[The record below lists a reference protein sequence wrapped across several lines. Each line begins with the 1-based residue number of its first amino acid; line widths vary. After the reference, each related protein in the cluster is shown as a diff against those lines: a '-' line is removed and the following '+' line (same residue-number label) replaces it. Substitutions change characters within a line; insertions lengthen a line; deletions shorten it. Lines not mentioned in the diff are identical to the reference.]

1 MKMKK
6 YLIITLVMTMFFPIF
21 IIGKERTKAEMDS
34 IATSVLDK
42 VLSKANEA
50 RAANGNRVK
59 ESMILN
65 IESSAT
71 INTQVKGTINSSSPF
86 AVYTFE
92 SGKPGYVVVSTDDKL
107 PAVIAF
113 SDKEAFSASN
123 PPLAMLHMLK
133 RYVDRLSEK
142 NSSSDESKKYQT
154 YSEIPLEVEP
164 LLGNIAFNQFSPYN
178 DKCPL
183 MDGERTVTGCLATA
197 MAQLMAYYK
206 YPQKMSGDKI
216 EYTTEKYGLPVS
228 WDCSTT
234 VFDWDNMLDT
244 YVYLI
249 EENPKTT
256 DEQYMTYTDLKL
268 STTKKQCLELTMLV
282 SISANVLNG
291 DMQLLLAD
299 NEGNFIYP
307 VGKKYDITN
316 VNPRAGWGKSEITHI
331 VPNEVPDGFY
341 RLYVGFKHKDSDE
354 WSIMQRAK
362 DSTNIYNSAREEC
375 YISISKTGAYYTIN
389 EETFVCTNGYYNK
402 VQGDA
407 IATLCAACGATT
419 QMNYGT
425 DGSSTDNSN
434 MAIGLAE
441 YMDYDYNMYK
451 ISSAKFSKEGWIESI
466 VQTELSKN
474 RPVYCC
480 GSLED
485 GGSHAFVIDGY
496 KYIDDI
502 PYFHVN
508 WGWNG
513 QDNGYFLLDN
523 MTTSGGKN
531 FGYGYSLTMGI
542 KPDDGI
548 DQGFVFS
555 ASNISVSC
563 ADQKLSITV
572 ENLINC
578 TIKVFGGDLIIYA
591 IGEDGNEHV
600 LQSNTWDSWKEF
612 AGYGSW
618 TQTISIP
625 SYIESGNYQIVFR
638 TKEKGSSVERDIFTP
653 SFPNVYIENAVT
665 AINEVKITD
674 INSSSSIYDLSGK
687 KLKTANRKQIYI
699 INKKKYNQ

>member
-1 MKMKK
+1 M
-6 YLIITLVMTMFFPIF
+6 LFPIF
-21 IIGKERTKAEMDS
+21 AIGKERTKAEMDS

-50 RAANGNRVK
+50 RGANGNHIK
-59 ESMILN
+59 ESLILN
-65 IESSAT
+65 VESSAT
-71 INTQVKGTINSSSPF
+71 INTQVKGEIDDLSNLF

-92 SGKPGYVVVSTDDKL
+92 SGKPGYVVVSTDDRL

-123 PPLAMLHMLK
+123 SPSAMLHMLK
-133 RYVDRLSEK
+133 QYVNRLSEE

-154 YSEIPLEVEP
+154 YSETPSEVKP

-216 EYTTEKYGLPVS
+216 EYITEKYSLPVS
-228 WDCSTT
+228 WDCSAT

-249 EENPKTT
+249 EENPQTT
-256 DEQYMTYTDLKL
+256 DEQYMTYTNLKL
-268 STTKKQCLELTMLV
+268 SATKKQCLELTMLV
-282 SISANVLNG
+282 SISADVLNG
-291 DMQLLLAD
+291 DMQLLLTD
-299 NEGNFIYP
+299 NEGNLIYP

-331 VPNEVPDGFY
+331 VPNEVPDGIY
-341 RLYVGFKHKDSDE
+341 RLYVGFKHKDSDK
-354 WSIMQRAK
+354 WSVMQRAQ

-389 EETFVCTNGYYNK
+389 EETFVCINGYNK

-407 IATLCAACGATT
+407 VATLCAACGAAT

-434 MAIGLAE
+434 MVIGLAK
-441 YMDYDYNMYK
+441 YMGYDDNMYK
-451 ISSAKFSKEGWIESI
+451 ISSTKFSTEGWIDKI
-466 VQTELSKN
+466 IQTELSEN

-513 QDNGYFLLDN
+513 HDNGYFLLDN

-531 FGYGYSLTMGI
+531 YGYGYSLTMGI

-555 ASNISVSC
+555 ASSISVSC
-563 ADQKLSITV
+563 ADQKLSITA

-578 TIKVFGGDLIIYA
+578 TIKAFGGDLIIYA
-591 IGEDGNEHV
+591 IGEDGNEHA

-618 TQTISIP
+618 SRTISIP
-625 SYIESGNYQIVFR
+625 SDMKSGNYQIVFR
-638 TKEKGSSVERDIFTP
+638 TKEKGSSVERDILTP
-653 SFPNVYIENAVT
+653 SFPNVYIDNEIS
-665 AINEVKITD
+665 AIDKVKAND
-674 INSSSSIYDLSGK
+674 IYHSPAIYDLSGR
-687 KLKTANRKQIYI
+687 KLKTVKKNQINI
-699 INKKKYNQ
+699 IDKEKIQIHN